1 MEKADIEEKCF
12 RSLKE
17 TETYLVAKIK
27 NGFLKQ
33 VTFEPDIE
41 GPVKPNSLTTKEQKL
56 IVLLETSPGIE
67 STEKSRFLL
76 VGSLEMTV
84 YP

>member
-17 TETYLVAKIK
+17 TEHLVAKIK

-33 VTFEPDIE
+33 VTFERDIE
-41 GPVKPNSLTTKEQKL
+41 GPVKPNSSLATV
-56 IVLLETSPGIE
+56 VL
-67 STEKSRFLL
+67 
-76 VGSLEMTV
+76 
-84 YP
+84 